1 MIPARG
7 PQTVFFLYN
16 PCAIYAMQSL
26 LCNLCYAIDAMQSM
40 YNKSPLMQSMLCNLC
55 YAIYAMQSAIYAMQS
70 MLCNLCY
77 AIYAKR
83 NMLKNIFGNIG
94 HFEKKTISCSR
105 RNLYVQE
112 GDTTRAKNISIL
124 PNVDKLP

>member
-7 PQTVFFLYN
+7 PQTVFLYN

-83 NMLKNIFGNIG
+83 NMLKKIFGNIIVVYLKWG
-94 HFEKKTISCSR
+94 LGGK
-105 RNLYVQE
+105 
-112 GDTTRAKNISIL
+112 
-124 PNVDKLP
+124 